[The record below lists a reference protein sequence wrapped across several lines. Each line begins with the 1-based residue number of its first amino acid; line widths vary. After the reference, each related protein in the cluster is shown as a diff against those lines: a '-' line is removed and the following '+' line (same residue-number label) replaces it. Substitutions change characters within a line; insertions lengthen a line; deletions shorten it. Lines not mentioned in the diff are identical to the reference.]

1 MNIYVETN
9 FVLELAL
16 VQEQHASC
24 EAILALCETGSAKLA
39 LPAFCIA
46 ESYETLIR
54 RAHRRTQ
61 IANDLAAELR
71 QLGRSRPYRHEM
83 DAFQSMTGL
92 LARSLQ
98 EEDRRLVDALE
109 QILSV
114 ASIIALEASIVLG
127 AADYRDRYKF
137 QPQDAIV
144 YSSVL
149 SHLSLTGNSE
159 SCFINRNSR
168 DFDDPDIVQSL
179 ESRNC
184 RMLFSFED
192 GYNYIRYRLRME

>member
-1 MNIYVETN
+1 MNVYVETN

-16 VQEQHASC
+16 LQEQHTSC
-24 EAILALCETGSAKLA
+24 EGILALCTTGGANLA

-54 RAHRRTQ
+54 RAQRRTQ

-71 QLGRSRPYRHEM
+71 QLGRSRPYRQEM

-98 EEDRRLVDALE
+98 EEDRRLVDALR
-109 QILSV
+109 QILAV
-114 ASIIALEASIVLG
+114 ASTIPLEATIVLN
-127 AADYRDRYKF
+127 ATDFRDRYKF

-144 YSSVL
+144 YASVI
-149 SHLSLTGNSE
+149 SHLSLTDNAD

-168 DFDDPDIVQSL
+168 DFDDPDIVASL
-179 ESRNC
+179 ASRNC

-192 GYNYIRYRLRME
+192 GYNYIRHHLSAG